1 MADQSEMSMPAA
13 GARAVPEVQAR
24 AGTWSI
30 GLAALGL
37 VAVIGGLAARVVSVS
52 GEPRP
57 PDLGGPI
64 LAPSAAPATPTATST
79 AAPAP
84 PVSRTAGRLTPLPP
98 QVLAGVGAQGPAA
111 PVPVRALPAAPG
123 GRATVQALTPP
134 PSSGAPNTPGPA
146 PAERLRS

>member
-1 MADQSEMSMPAA
+1 MADQPEMSSPAA

-37 VAVIGGLAARVVSVS
+37 VAVIGGLAAGVVSVA

-64 LAPSAAPATPTATST
+64 LAPRSAPTATST
-79 AAPAP
+79 ATPA

-98 QVLAGVGAQGPAA
+98 QVFAEVGEQRAAA
-111 PVPVRALPAAPG
+111 PVPVRALPVVPG
-123 GRATVQALTPP
+123 GGAGSQALMPP
-134 PSSGAPNTPGPA
+134 PSSSAPDTPGPA
-146 PAERLRS
+146 PAERPRS